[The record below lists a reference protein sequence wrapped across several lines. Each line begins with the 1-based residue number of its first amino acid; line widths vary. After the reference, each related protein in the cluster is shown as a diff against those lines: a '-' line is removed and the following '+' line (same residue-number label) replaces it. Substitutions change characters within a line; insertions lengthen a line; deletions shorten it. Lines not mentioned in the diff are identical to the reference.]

1 MSEPDDLAAAL
12 SSALC
17 DSFIVH
23 ETGPGRYVLQTPFQF
38 EDGDGYPVV
47 IERHE
52 KGWRITD
59 LGGAASHLAVDDV
72 DFTPAR
78 LEMLV
83 DIAEGSGFDF
93 EDLVLSRVQTELPN
107 QFDVADV
114 LQAIAQL
121 SAIRFLTREQVR
133 RLYRDDVARFIET
146 HVPPKYRNLRWRPPN
161 DSRGVYAADALLRP
175 SEPDSSLT
183 TLFAVGNAE
192 QAERATISILM
203 HKRWELN
210 VDPLVVYDRRVGNRI
225 GSPRIYHLQDAA
237 GEEAVVSAAPG
248 QWAPVERLLL
258 RRHIPVSAA

>member
-1 MSEPDDLAAAL
+1 MSDSDDLA
-12 SSALC
+12 SSLAGALC
-17 DSFIVH
+17 ASFAVH
-23 ETGPGRYVLQTPFQF
+23 EVNPGQFVLQTPFQF
-38 EDGDGYPVV
+38 EDGDGFPVV

-93 EDLVLSRVQTELPN
+93 EDLVLSRAQSELPSP
-107 QFDVADV
+107 FDIADV

-121 SAIRFLTREQVR
+121 SAIRYLSRERVR
-133 RLYRDDVARFIET
+133 RLYRDDVVRFVEAS
-146 HVPPKYRNLRWRPPN
+146 VPPENRSVRWRPPS
-161 DSRGVYAADALLRP
+161 DSKGVYAADALLKP
-175 SEPDSSLT
+175 SQSGALPT

-203 HKRWELN
+203 HKRWELD
-210 VDPLVVYDRRVGNRI
+210 VDPLVIFDRRVSNRI

-237 GEEAVVSAAPG
+237 GDAAVIPAVPEDWTSVRKVFEE
-248 QWAPVERLLL
+248 RK
-258 RRHIPVSAA
+258 IPVSA